1 MNNNQSQTSEDKLTF
16 GKKVKYS
23 FYSAMIFFF
32 VSSPALYQFLQN
44 LYGTYM
50 SMSDDNGC
58 PTNKGL
64 LLHTTL
70 FFVIILIM
78 MSLT

>member
-1 MNNNQSQTSEDKLTF
+1 MNNNQNQNQENSLTF
-16 GKKVKYS
+16 GRKIKYS

-32 VSSPALYQFLQN
+32 VSSPALYQFLQK
-44 LYGTYM
+44 LYGTYIN
-50 SMSDDNGC
+50 MSDDNGC
-58 PTNKGL
+58 PTNNGL

-70 FFVIILIM
+70 FFLIILIM